1 MGNISIIARRLK
13 DGHVQYGWS
22 GNGGYFNIVGIRL
35 VLWYKKP
42 EDVEYLFELGQ
53 TQLIGQ
59 KGSEKGGF
67 SRFESHD
74 LTGEP
79 FWLGTTERSI
89 FSKIMFIDHGYFYD
103 LDNQWYYIIPG
114 PFRIKVPLLLIG
126 RNLDDRNYEFDYL
139 DKIEDQVLR
148 YILDEYRNTDQ
159 EFKEYV
165 EKEGYSVSKIIEDIS
180 GRDGR
185 LSVMEFY
192 DKYRKV
198 FKYFDDWV
206 LIKANRNYTKITEIV
221 VKKKNSK
228 HIETCE
234 W

>member
-1 MGNISIIARRLK
+1 MGNVSIIARRLK

-22 GNGGYFNIVGIRL
+22 GNGGYFNTVGIRL
-35 VLWYKKP
+35 FLWYKKP

-53 TQLIGQ
+53 TRLIGQ
-59 KGSEKGGF
+59 KGSENGGF

-159 EFKEYV
+159 EFKEYM
-165 EKEGYSVSKIIEDIS
+165 EKEGCSISKIIEDIS